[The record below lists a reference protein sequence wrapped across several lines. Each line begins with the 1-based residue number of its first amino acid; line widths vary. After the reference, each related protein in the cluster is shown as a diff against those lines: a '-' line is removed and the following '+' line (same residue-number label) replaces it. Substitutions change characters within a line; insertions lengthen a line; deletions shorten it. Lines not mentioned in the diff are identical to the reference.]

1 MSQPTGVPSALRR
14 LRAAAAA
21 LLIVTLSV
29 VPAGAAAPEDRILGL
44 DRYTS
49 DKGRALAS
57 AYARDLRELNSRIY
71 NCMPWVE
78 VPREGIGFFKP
89 KDVPGDDRYL
99 SLHIYI
105 EQDASP
111 AFAGMRMEE
120 RASSMFSRYVGPL
133 LQRMTANPALV
144 RDASLD
150 GFTLILEWQKGP
162 AAGNDRPV
170 HETIAVFV
178 EKPLATDYLTGVV
191 PVGELVQRARVY
203 GWDGET
209 KLGRLR
215 LTAWNDDFVTTF
227 KVANYQPD
235 PGVRCP

>member
-1 MSQPTGVPSALRR
+1 MTKPMTPPSARCR
-14 LRAAAAA
+14 FGAAAAA
-21 LLIVTLSV
+21 TLIIAASV
-29 VPAGAAAPEDRILGL
+29 LPAGAAAPDDRILGL

-49 DKGRALAS
+49 DKGRALAA
-57 AYARDLRELNSRIY
+57 AYARDLRELNTRIY

-89 KDVPGDDRYL
+89 KDVQRDDRYL
-99 SLHIYI
+99 SLHVFI

-111 AFAGMRMEE
+111 VFAGMRMEE

-133 LQRMTANPALV
+133 LLRMTTNPALL

-162 AAGNDRPV
+162 AGNDRPV
-170 HETIAVFV
+170 HETVAVFV
-178 EKPLATDYLTGVV
+178 DKPLAMDYLTGIV
-191 PVGELVQRARVY
+191 PVGQLVQRARVY

-209 KLGRLR
+209 ALGALR
-215 LTAWNDDFVTTF
+215 LTAWNDDFVATF

-235 PGVRCP
+235 PGVSCP

>member
-1 MSQPTGVPSALRR
+1 MA
-14 LRAAAAA
+14 AAAAA
-21 LLIVTLSV
+21 LIVAVSV
-29 VPAGAAAPEDRILGL
+29 LPAGAGAPDDRILGL

-49 DKGRALAS
+49 DKGRALAA
-57 AYARDLRELNSRIY
+57 AYARDLRDLNTRIY

-89 KDVPGDDRYL
+89 KDVPRDDRYL
-99 SLHIYI
+99 SLHVYI
-105 EQDASP
+105 EQDPSS

-133 LQRMTANPALV
+133 LQRMTTNPALM

-162 AAGNDRPV
+162 AGNGRPV
-170 HETIAVFV
+170 HETIAVFI
-178 EKPLATDYLTGVV
+178 EKPLTTEYLTGVL
-191 PVGELVQRARVY
+191 PVTELVQRARVY

-209 KLGRLR
+209 ALGPLR

-235 PGVRCP
+235 PGVSCP